1 VAPGSTFSSRPAAA
15 SSVNLW
21 DTLVSDAKVVAEDL
35 RRHGVDRSVRGTLV
49 TLEAFYINP
58 DDRRRLATM
67 KPAAQWLHRIW
78 WFTKGLLLKLTPAR
92 RLMLAVALVIS
103 VFGEQRFS
111 TGTTRI
117 VLSFSVFAGWLLF
130 LILVLELKDKL
141 LARDELEAG
150 RKVQLALMPTQS
162 PRIPGWDVW
171 LYTQPANDVG
181 GDLVDHLPLGGD
193 RHAIALGDVAG
204 KALPAA
210 LLSVKLQATLR
221 ALAPQ
226 CATLSRLGEEVNQIF
241 CRDGL
246 PSRFASLV
254 YLDVR
259 TGSGDVRV
267 LNAGHMPPIVV
278 RRANARVMERGS
290 VVLGIMDG
298 AAFPEQLVTLEP
310 GDALIV
316 YSDGASEAINE
327 AGDFFGDERIMAIAE
342 RANGDSANAIGEQ
355 IRSAVATFTGLMPAN
370 DDLSLMV
377 IKRLQF

>member
-1 VAPGSTFSSRPAAA
+1 VASGSSYSSRPAAA

-21 DTLVSDAKVVAEDL
+21 ETLVSDAKVVAEDF

-49 TLEAFYINP
+49 NLEAFYINQ

-67 KPAAQWLHRIW
+67 KPAAQWFRRIW

-92 RLMLAVALVIS
+92 RLMLAVALLTFFS
-103 VFGEQRFS
+103 GEQKFNS
-111 TGTTRI
+111 GTTQF
-117 VLSFSVFAGWLLF
+117 VLSFSVLGGWLLF

-150 RKVQLALMPTQS
+150 RKVQLALMPTENPQ
-162 PRIPGWDVW
+162 IPGWDVW

-181 GDLVDHLPLGGD
+181 GDLVDHLPLGDD

-226 CATLSRLGEEVNQIF
+226 CATLSRLGEEVNLIF

-259 TGSGDVRV
+259 GGSGDVRI

-278 RRANARVMERGS
+278 RRAKATVMERGS
-290 VVLGIMDG
+290 VVLGIMDD
-298 AAFPEQLVTLEP
+298 AAFPEQSVALQP

-327 AGDFFGDERIMAIAE
+327 AGDFFGDERIVAIAE
-342 RANGDSANAIGEQ
+342 RAGGSSAKVIGEQ
-355 IRSAVATFTGLMPAN
+355 IRNAIAAFTGLMPAS

-377 IKRLQF
+377 LKRL